1 VFIFDEPTTGLHF
14 NDINKLLRTF
24 TALIQ
29 KGHSVIIIEHNVDV
43 IKCADYVIDLGPE
56 GGERGGHLVFQGTP
70 EELITL
76 KESYTASYLKEKLPT

>member
-70 EELITL
+70 EELVTQ